1 MKKIELNANRELFI
15 TSIWIFPLIPMT
27 MFIILGFYFMSII
40 FVLWLILF
48 GFIFYLYHAEL
59 IIYDDK
65 LVIKRIKKKYIIK
78 FEDILLVNE
87 TKTYN
92 NKWGPTRYKIIIK
105 ESKNNIPERFLTIEN
120 HKFTKVYKSLNLN
133 TNVTY
138 RL

>member
-1 MKKIELNANRELFI
+1 MKKIELNANRELLI

-27 MFIILGFYFMSII
+27 MFIILGFYFISII

-87 TKTYN
+87 TKNYN
-92 NKWGPTRYKIIIK
+92 NKWGRTRYKIILK

-120 HKFTKVYKSLNLN
+120 HKFSKIYKSLNLN
-133 TNVTY
+133 TNVIY